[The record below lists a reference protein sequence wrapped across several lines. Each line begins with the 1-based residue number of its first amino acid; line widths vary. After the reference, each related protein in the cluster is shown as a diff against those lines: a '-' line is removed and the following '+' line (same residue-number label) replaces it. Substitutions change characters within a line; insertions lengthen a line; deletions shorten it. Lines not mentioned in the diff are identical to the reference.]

1 MADLSFQD
9 SFGLLVA
16 DYDKY
21 SNKMVKEG
29 KNPVSIIKYALGN
42 L

>member
-21 SNKMVKEG
+21 SNKMVSEG
-29 KNPVSIIKYALGN
+29 KEPVSLFKYALGN